1 MYYQDNAIIL
11 FRRDYR
17 EDDLLIHAYTQNHGK
32 IILVSRGAK
41 KIKSKLSGHIQP
53 ISLSELTWVGG
64 RAKNQL
70 IGAYLKNSYRILK
83 EDLNKI
89 SYAAHFLNMVDELTQ
104 ESVKD
109 KRIFELLRSAL
120 DFLEKKSNN
129 YSLAR
134 ITFGYKLLY
143 LLGLNPA
150 LKQEKKHKDDID
162 FVVKSSINQI
172 ITNKKID
179 QNLFNLNKIL
189 SGELEGQLN
198 RQIIIEHGFNG

>member
-53 ISLSELTWVGG
+53 ISLSELSWVSG
-64 RAKNQL
+64 RAKKQL